1 MIEFFITGLSIL
13 LEYIFTY
20 ILTCKFLDTHYSAK
34 LTRFI
39 CVSIPFSI
47 VCTLF
52 ETVTEYNNFTWLLQ
66 FILALMAIYIT
77 FNIAFANTLLIYSL
91 NYILIMA
98 IQLFIAFFLSL
109 LPNEL
114 SYNATAICGNIM
126 TLLVAIVIYLTVP
139 IYQLLDFLLQK
150 KRMLAVIVINLFCVF
165 ITISAYHRNHVE
177 TFYNFLI
184 PILFMLVILIIVN
197 WELIVNQLIMETLK
211 HKLTAYDEYI
221 PVIDELIDHV
231 RSRQHDFDN
240 QLMALKSLPLTCSTY
255 EELSASIHE
264 YNAYIHDQHKDAY
277 ILKINM
283 KLLAGLIFQK
293 VRYAEKN
300 NKTINISLKTPRLRT
315 KMPEH
320 ELVDILGILLDN
332 VIEAMPENG
341 TSQLIL
347 DCINDKLYLETRNVG
362 PVVSPQFINN
372 IYRKGFSTKPSA
384 HKRGYG
390 LHNLL
395 MHLYKNGGE
404 INVENATDP
413 ETNENLIVFQI
424 YV

>member
-1 MIEFFITGLSIL
+1 MIDFFIIGLSIL

-20 ILTCKFLDTHYSAK
+20 ILTCKFLDTHYSVK
-34 LTRFI
+34 LTRLI

-52 ETVTEYNNFTWLLQ
+52 ETVTEYNNFAWLLQ
-66 FILALMAIYIT
+66 FLLALMAIYIT
-77 FNIAFANTLLIYSL
+77 FQIAFANTLLIYSL

-98 IQLFIAFFLSL
+98 IQLFIAFFLNI
-109 LPNEL
+109 LPKEL
-114 SYNATAICGNIM
+114 SYNATAILGNIV
-126 TLLVAIVIYLTVP
+126 TLLIAIVVYLKIP
-139 IYQLLDFLLQK
+139 IYRLLDFLLQK
-150 KRMLAVIVINLFCVF
+150 KRIIAVIVINLFCVF

-177 TFYNFLI
+177 AFYNFLI
-184 PILFMLVILIIVN
+184 PILFMLAILIIVN
-197 WELIVNQLIMETLK
+197 WELIVNQLMMETLK

-240 QLMALKSLPLTCSTY
+240 QLMTLKSLPLTCATY
-255 EELSASIHE
+255 EDLSASINE
-264 YNAYIHDQHKDAY
+264 YNAYLHDQHKDAY

-283 KLLAGLIFQK
+283 KLLAALIFQK

-300 NKTINISLKTPRLRT
+300 NKTINILLKTPTLT
-315 KMPEH
+315 SKMPEH

-347 DCINDKLYLETRNVG
+347 DCINDRLYLETRNVG
-362 PVVSPQFINN
+362 PVISSQFINN
-372 IYRKGFSTKPSA
+372 IYRKGFSTKPSTN
-384 HKRGYG
+384 KRGYG

-395 MHLYKNGGE
+395 MHLYKNDGE
-404 INVENATDP
+404 INVHNATDP